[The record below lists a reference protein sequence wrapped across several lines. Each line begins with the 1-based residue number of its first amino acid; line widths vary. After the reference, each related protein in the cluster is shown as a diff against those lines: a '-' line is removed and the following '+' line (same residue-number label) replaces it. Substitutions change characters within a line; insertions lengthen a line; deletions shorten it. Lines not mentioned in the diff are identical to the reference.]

1 MTYVTKVYNE
11 PGGDRQVIASGG
23 EVQVQSGGKAQVQS
37 GGLLESQTGAIV
49 TGLALNLRVRAT
61 TAEVNSGLVLL
72 PTLAGY
78 KYRITDL
85 TMIAIGG
92 NAATATSVDI
102 VTTQGGSAARP
113 FVAAVAA
120 LSRSAVV
127 KPDTANMTV
136 LADGASFTA
145 MDVNTAVYVSK
156 QAAGSSLATA
166 THIDVILSY
175 VIEAA

>member
-1 MTYVTKVYNE
+1 MGYYNTKVYME
-11 PGGDRQVIASGG
+11 QGGGKQVIS
-23 EVQVQSGGKAQVQS
+23 SGGKLDAQS
-37 GGLLESQTGAIV
+37 GSIV
-49 TGLALNLRVRAT
+49 TGLVLNLRVRAT
-61 TAEVNSGLVLL
+61 TAEVNAGLLLL
-72 PTLAGY
+72 PQLAGY

-120 LSRSAVV
+120 LTRSAVV

-136 LADGASFTA
+136 LADGASFIA
-145 MDVNTAVYVSK
+145 NDANTGVYVSK
-156 QAAGSSLATA
+156 QAAGSNLATA
-166 THIDVILSY
+166 THIDVNLTY
-175 VIEAA
+175 VIEAE